1 MLIESGAADVMGI
14 IEPSTSERVLLLVPR
29 EYTGTDERK
38 LVARTSVEIAFD
50 DEANLQK
57 CVEALR
63 ESDEELAKRPD
74 ALKMWDWSKTFR
86 VGMTIQF
93 GVNWYDIEFEF
104 FNQRKDAFKTP
115 KHVAIYEKFGAKPE
129 QFNVVHEVLVEQK

>member
-1 MLIESGAADVMGI
+1 MQSESGAVDVMGI
-14 IEPSTSERVLLLVPR
+14 IEANANERVLLLVPR
-29 EYTGTDERK
+29 EYTGTDERT
-38 LVARTSVEIAFD
+38 LVAQTSVEITFD
-50 DEANLQK
+50 DEALLEK

-74 ALKMWDWSKTFR
+74 ALKMWDWAKTFR

-93 GVNWYDIEFEF
+93 GVNWYDIEF

-115 KHVAIYEKFGAKPE
+115 KHVAIYEKFGATPD
-129 QFNVVHEVLVEQK
+129 QFKVVHKVLVEQK